1 MRKVTLHN
9 RWNNETYR
17 KNDDSEDNS
26 YTLIQWQ
33 AATLVS
39 ILNAT

>member
-9 RWNNETYR
+9 SGNNETYER
-17 KNDDSEDNS
+17 KRIRKAIA
-26 YTLIQWQ
+26 IQWYRGKWR

-39 ILNAT
+39 T